1 MTIMTRRLTIPSR
14 YKGYIF
20 RRIFLGNC
28 LLLKI
33 GEPLRKAS
41 GGTEKDPNSERKCM
55 HLNPLTTSYNMN
67 PIQFHF

>member
-1 MTIMTRRLTIPSR
+1 MTRMTRRLTIPSR

-28 LLLKI
+28 LVLEI
-33 GEPLRKAS
+33 GESFRKAS
-41 GGTEKDPNSERKCM
+41 GTEKDRHSERKRM
-55 HLNPLTTSYNMN
+55 HLNALTTSYNMN

>member
-1 MTIMTRRLTIPSR
+1 MTRRLTIPSK

-20 RRIFLGNC
+20 RRIFLGNR

-41 GGTEKDPNSERKCM
+41 GTEKDRNSERKRM
-55 HLNPLTTSYNMN
+55 HLNALTTR
-67 PIQFHF
+67 

>member
-1 MTIMTRRLTIPSR
+1 MKRF
-14 YKGYIF
+14 IF

-33 GEPLRKAS
+33 GESLRKAS
-41 GGTEKDPNSERKCM
+41 GTEKDGNSERKRM
-55 HLNPLTTSYNMN
+55 HLNVLTTSYNMN

>member
-1 MTIMTRRLTIPSR
+1 MTIVTIRLKISSK
-14 YKGYIF
+14 YKGIF
-20 RRIFLGNC
+20 FEGFFSGNC

-41 GGTEKDPNSERKCM
+41 GTEKDGNSERKRM
-55 HLNPLTTSYNMN
+55 HLNALTTSYNMN